1 MAYTYPLWLFFAT
14 FFFYYAFSHWR
25 EGELQIRPFVVR
37 SRPSGAKGGKSDPAL
52 SDANQEFVN
61 EFNAYLTSVNKASR
75 GRHRGAAIGYA
86 LSGVIALLSMYLL
99 LIGS

>member
-1 MAYTYPLWLFFAT
+1 MPYTYPIWLFFAA

-37 SRPSGAKGGKSDPAL
+37 SRPPAKGGKGEAAL
-52 SDANQEFVN
+52 TEANQEFVS

-99 LIGS
+99 LVGQ

>member
-1 MAYTYPLWLFFAT
+1 MAYTYPVWLFFAT

-25 EGELQIRPFVVR
+25 EGELQIRPFVIR
-37 SRPSGAKGGKSDPAL
+37 SRPAGPKGGKGDLAL
-52 SDANQEFVN
+52 AEANQEFVN

-99 LIGS
+99 LVGS